1 VVEPF
6 EALLDKT
13 MNDQL
18 SNRELVSALA
28 DGQLRGRDFERA
40 VELASGDADAQAA
53 WQTYHLTGDVLRS
66 SDIAC
71 RTSDDAFMA
80 RLKASLAQ
88 ETVYSKPAVMMSPV
102 AEAGPVA
109 ARHAEAANESG
120 FRWKLVAGFASLAA
134 VAAIGW
140 NAAGSLGKAD
150 LQPQMAKA
158 PAPAIVAQPAAVS
171 ADAVA
176 QQVQQPVNV
185 AGTQQVMIR
194 DPRLDELLSA
204 HRQFGGTSALQ
215 MPAGFLR
222 NATFEG
228 PAR

>member
-1 VVEPF
+1 
-6 EALLDKT
+6 

-18 SNRELVSALA
+18 NTRELVSALV
-28 DGQLRGRDFERA
+28 DGQLRGRDFARA
-40 VELASGDADAQAA
+40 VELASDDPDAQAA
-53 WQTYHLTGDVLRS
+53 WQAYHLAGDVLRS
-66 SDIAC
+66 PGIAGG
-71 RTSDDAFMA
+71 TSDEAFMA

-88 ETVYSKPAVMMSPV
+88 EPAYYNKPAAMAPAAAGALPV
-102 AEAGPVA
+102 TGGQAPL
-109 ARHAEAANESG
+109 AANDSG
-120 FRWKLVAGFASLAA
+120 FRWKLVAGFASVAA
-134 VAAIGW
+134 VVAIGW

-150 LQPQMAKA
+150 MQAQIATA
-158 PAPAIVAQPAAVS
+158 PAAATVASPGAVS
-171 ADAVA
+171 AAPAA

>member
-1 VVEPF
+1 
-6 EALLDKT
+6 

-18 SNRELVSALA
+18 STREMVSALA

-40 VELASGDADAQAA
+40 VQLVSGDADAQAA
-53 WQTYHLTGDVLRS
+53 WQIYHLAGDALRS

-88 ETVYSKPAVMMSPV
+88 ETVYSKPAVMAAPV
-102 AEAGPVA
+102 AEVGRVAGG
-109 ARHAEAANESG
+109 RHAEAANESG
-120 FRWKLVAGFASLAA
+120 FRWKLVAGFASVAA

-140 NAAGSLGKAD
+140 NAAGRLGQAD
-150 LQPQMAKA
+150 IQSQMAKA
-158 PAPAIVAQPAAVS
+158 PAPAISAQPVAVS
-171 ADAVA
+171 AAPA
-176 QQVQQPVNV
+176 AQQPVNV